1 MKIIKYSKLKK
12 NKYRVLLDDDSK
24 YDFYDDIILKYGLL
38 LKKEL
43 SKEELDKMIK
53 DNSSYEVYEVAAT
66 YLTKRLR
73 TKSEIIKYLRKKE
86 YSENDINKAIQKL
99 EERKLI
105 NDLFVATCYMN
116 DQINFN
122 LKGPY
127 KIKDELE
134 KLGVSAEIID
144 HIINESDPR
153 YQENINKIIEKKVK
167 TNHKLSKN
175 MLINKIKNDLYILG
189 YHDVEIDESL
199 IKVDNKAMLTKD
211 YEKLLKKYQGK
222 ENSDYIIKQKLY
234 QKGYSS
240 EDINEI
246 I

>member
-73 TKSEIIKYLRKKE
+73 TKYEVINYLKKKE
-86 YSENDINKAIQKL
+86 YSEVDINKAIAKL

-134 KLGVSAEIID
+134 KIGVSDEIIE
-144 HIINESDPR
+144 HIINFNDPR

-167 TNHKLSKN
+167 ANHKLSKN
-175 MLINKIKNDLYILG
+175 MLINKIKNDLYLLG
-189 YHDVEIDESL
+189 YRDIIIDESL
-199 IKVDNKAMLTKD
+199 INVDNKGLLAKE
-211 YEKLLKKYQGK
+211 YQKLLKKYENK
-222 ENSDYIIKQKLY
+222 ENRDYLIKQKLY